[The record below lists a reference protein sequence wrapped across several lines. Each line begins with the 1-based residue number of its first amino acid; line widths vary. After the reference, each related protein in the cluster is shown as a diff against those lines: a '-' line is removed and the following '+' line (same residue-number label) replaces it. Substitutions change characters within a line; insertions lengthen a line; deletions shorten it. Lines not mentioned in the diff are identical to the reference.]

1 MEKINKYFEKFTSN
15 LTFIELKDNTSLD
28 INGYIVESNTPMPII
43 IESLIKEVK
52 EGNIE
57 EEINL
62 SKVVEGIIY
71 LLGTDTSFQY
81 TKEYINIL
89 KAYNEKIEDYI
100 LYKGLKFFEENDY
113 DNSGISYRALL
124 TIDGNNA
131 NGLFNYALVLEEIA
145 KVFLSEEKTEEAT
158 EFLMN
163 STNRLETILDTD
175 ENYSLAYYKLGFHYK
190 FFEQYLKAKLIWSK
204 FLLLDKDDLRL
215 QEIREEIELIDENV
229 YFETGITYLTYND
242 FGKALESFLKL
253 MPKNE
258 KHWNTNYLIGLCY
271 KGIED
276 FEVAIEYLTI
286 ARDLDKEQADVYNEL
301 GIIYFNMGD
310 IVTAIKI
317 FGEGIDNCPDD
328 YKLHFNRG
336 LGYVQLGQY
345 EIALKDVDKA
355 SKLNPDDENVI
366 IQKSKLKELLES
378 I

>member
-163 STNRLETILDTD
+163 STNRLETILDID

-204 FLLLDKDDLRL
+204 FLVLDKDDLRL

-366 IQKSKLKELLES
+366 IQKSKIKELLES

>member
-1 MEKINKYFEKFTSN
+1 
-15 LTFIELKDNTSLD
+15 
-28 INGYIVESNTPMPII
+28 
-43 IESLIKEVK
+43 
-52 EGNIE
+52 
-57 EEINL
+57 
-62 SKVVEGIIY
+62 
-71 LLGTDTSFQY
+71 
-81 TKEYINIL
+81 
-89 KAYNEKIEDYI
+89 
-100 LYKGLKFFEENDY
+100 
-113 DNSGISYRALL
+113 
-124 TIDGNNA
+124 
-131 NGLFNYALVLEEIA
+131 
-145 KVFLSEEKTEEAT
+145 
-158 EFLMN
+158 MN
-163 STNRLETILDTD
+163 STNRLETILDIN

-204 FLLLDKDDLRL
+204 FLVLDKYDIRL

-242 FGKALESFLKL
+242 FGKALDSFLKL

-355 SKLNPDDENVI
+355 SQLNPDDENVI

>member
-89 KAYNEKIEDYI
+89 KAYNEKIGDYI

-163 STNRLETILDTD
+163 STNRLETILDID

-204 FLLLDKDDLRL
+204 FLVLDKDDLRL

-242 FGKALESFLKL
+242 FGKALDSFLKL

>member
-1 MEKINKYFEKFTSN
+1 MDNINKYFEKFTKD
-15 LTFIELKDNTSLD
+15 LTFIELKDKASLD

-43 IESLIKEVK
+43 TESLIREVK

-62 SKVVEGIIY
+62 AKVIEGIIY

-81 TKEYINIL
+81 TGEYTKIL
-89 KAYNEKIEDYI
+89 KAYNEKIGDYI
-100 LYKGLKFFEENDY
+100 LYKGLKSFEESDY
-113 DNSGISYRALL
+113 DNSGINYRALL
-124 TIDGNNA
+124 TIEPNNTNA
-131 NGLFNYALVLEEIA
+131 LFNYALVLEEIA
-145 KVFLSEEKTEEAT
+145 KKFLSEEKTEEAT

-163 STNRLETILDTD
+163 STNKLETILDID
-175 ENYSLAYYKLGFHYK
+175 EKYSLAYYKLGFHYK
-190 FFEQYLKAKLIWSK
+190 FFQQYLKAKLIWGK
-204 FLLLDKDDLRL
+204 FLLLDKEELRL
-215 QEIREEIELIDENV
+215 QEIREEIELIDDDV

-242 FGKALESFLKL
+242 FGKALDAFLKL
-253 MPKNE
+253 MPKYE
-258 KHWNTNYLIGLCY
+258 KHWNANYLIGLCY

-276 FEVAIEYLTI
+276 FESAIEYLTI
-286 ARDLDKEQADVYNEL
+286 AMELDKEQADVYNEL

-317 FGEGIDNCPDD
+317 FGEGIDNCLDD
-328 YKLHFNRG
+328 YKLYFNRG

-345 EIALKDVDKA
+345 ELALKDVEKA
-355 SKLNPDDENVI
+355 STLNPDDENVL